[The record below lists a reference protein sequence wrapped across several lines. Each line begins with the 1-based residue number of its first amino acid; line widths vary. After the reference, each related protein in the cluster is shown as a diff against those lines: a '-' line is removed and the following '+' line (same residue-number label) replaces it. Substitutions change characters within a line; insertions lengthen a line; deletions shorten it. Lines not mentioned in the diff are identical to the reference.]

1 MTRSRKKKNISDDGT
16 SIPAITPAPA
26 AAVIS
31 NAAPAQEPPA
41 AAIAPVMATQQHTI
55 VTKFK
60 KAVPVA
66 ENGQILTDDDDDDDD
81 DIYDS
86 EEADIYAEAT
96 LHDDDDDTPPH
107 IREFI
112 RERGS
117 GSDRWEMVV
126 SRMVKYHIDGRTD
139 SQRRTL
145 LGRIPFTEDYEL
157 EIQQRWARANT
168 INTFLVVIKKNGK
181 YVRGGTLPVFH
192 CEPYQPI
199 EGQAADSSS
208 QAAPA
213 AAPPVY
219 VFPDSPAPAPAPAP
233 APISNLKALREFVE
247 SQRLLA
253 EAIPG
258 FAIGRQQQQPQA
270 QEEPELLLLKTL
282 AKDDDAMARIRK
294 SAISKLLGD
303 GAASA
308 GDRDQWAEVAME
320 VVKSGQAS
328 DIISKAIEA
337 FFRGIRPGQAPA
349 PFPAQSQAPAPAPFP
364 SQSQAPAP
372 AIAQSQAP
380 APAPGRSYLPANL
393 DSLPL
398 EHQALW
404 LALDHCARRIPPAV
418 ACQRLLMSANEINE
432 NYPAQSIDEY
442 LAIFA
447 NMDTE
452 IALNYASSLGDDAA
466 QIIAM
471 EHAAAYTAE
480 LQQRLRQKMEE
491 AASQAAQ

>member
-1 MTRSRKKKNISDDGT
+1 MSRTRKKKIISSNEAGLQA
-16 SIPAITPAPA
+16 SNPEPAPA
-26 AAVIS
+26 VMS
-31 NAAPAQEPPA
+31 LAAPALDPLA
-41 AAIAPVMATQQHTI
+41 AAPVTAAAPVMATQQHTI
-55 VTKFK
+55 ITKFK

-66 ENGQILTDDDDDDDD
+66 ENGQILTDNDDIDDDD
-81 DIYDS
+81 YDS
-86 EEADIYAEAT
+86 EEEEIYAEAT
-96 LHDDDDDTPPH
+96 LHDDDDDTPEH

-192 CEPYQPI
+192 CEPYQPA
-199 EGQAADSSS
+199 EGQTADSIS

-219 VFPDSPAPAPAPAP
+219 VFPDTPAPAPAPAP

-258 FAIGRQQQQPQA
+258 FGVIRQQQNQPQ
-270 QEEPELLLLKTL
+270 QEEPEMLLLKTL

-294 SAISKLLGD
+294 STIAKLLGEN
-303 GAASA
+303 A
-308 GDRDQWAEVAME
+308 GSGTDRDQWADVAME
-320 VVKSGQAS
+320 VVKSGQAA

-349 PFPAQSQAPAPAPFP
+349 PFPAQSQAPAPA
-364 SQSQAPAP
+364 A
-372 AIAQSQAP
+372 AQSQAP
-380 APAPGRSYLPANL
+380 AQFPEQSQAPARTYLPTNL
-393 DSLPL
+393 ETLPL
-398 EHQALW
+398 EQQALW
-404 LALDHCARRIPPAV
+404 LALDHCARHIPPAV
-418 ACQRLLMSANEINE
+418 ACQRLLMTANEINE
-432 NYPAQSIDEY
+432 SYPAQSIDEY

-447 NMDTE
+447 NMDT
-452 IALNYASSLGDDAA
+452 ALALSYASSLGERAA
-466 QIIAM
+466 QIASM
-471 EHAAAYTAE
+471 EHAEAYTAD
-480 LQQRLRQKMEE
+480 LQQRLRSKMEE
-491 AASQAAQ
+491 AASLANQLA